1 MMYYRI
7 NIFKFFIVFIFL
19 IGFIV
24 NGYSNEAKDILAR
37 VATVNKMRDFSAIQI
52 DKNGLKSHLIQ
63 HIAPDGCVYS
73 KIESMAPSDKISKV
87 YIQNEKG
94 QFFLVGHKA
103 IKLDFIN
110 NYNKE
115 KQIELIAMAP
125 TELVNAELLLID
137 KKYNDIDCFLIT
149 QIFSLKE
156 DALKLIYGAL
166 PLEVQKVLEVDTFY
180 TLLPKKIE
188 YYIGKDD
195 YFIYDY
201 ATYNVE
207 GKMLTRRSFLSVD
220 FSQTFSPE
228 EFDIPQDYEILTP
241 YSISELSNV
250 ISQAII
256 EERKLF
262 AVNDAT
268 LNANVKN
275 IVLLKKYFVVII
287 ISLFI
292 SALGLILFRYWHKH
306 NEMKN

>member
-1 MMYYRI
+1 
-7 NIFKFFIVFIFL
+7 
-19 IGFIV
+19 
-24 NGYSNEAKDILAR
+24 
-37 VATVNKMRDFSAIQI
+37 
-52 DKNGLKSHLIQ
+52 
-63 HIAPDGCVYS
+63 
-73 KIESMAPSDKISKV
+73 
-87 YIQNEKG
+87 
-94 QFFLVGHKA
+94 
-103 IKLDFIN
+103 
-110 NYNKE
+110 
-115 KQIELIAMAP
+115 MAP

-241 YSISELSNV
+241 YSISELSNESF
-250 ISQAII
+250 ISLGKNSGVYDFFVSECMKASFEPNVVCFNSRIENII
-256 EERKLF
+256 GLVSAGKGISPLMRKSVECF
-262 AVNDAT
+262 DK
-268 LNANVKN
+268 KN
-275 IVLLKKYFVVII
+275 ISIVLLKEKIYSTLSLVHLKDKNSSKVEKDFKKFLINNIQKKNII
-287 ISLFI
+287 
-292 SALGLILFRYWHKH
+292 K
-306 NEMKN
+306 